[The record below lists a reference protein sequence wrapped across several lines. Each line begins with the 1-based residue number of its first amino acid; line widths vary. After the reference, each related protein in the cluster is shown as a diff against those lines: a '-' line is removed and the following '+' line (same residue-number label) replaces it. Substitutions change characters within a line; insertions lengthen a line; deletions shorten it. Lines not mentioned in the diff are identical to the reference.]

1 MDVISLFKSGVKN
14 AVACMGTALTI
25 NHAKDLKRFS
35 DKVILC
41 FDGDNAGKKATLRSI
56 DILVNA
62 GLNVY
67 VVTIPNG
74 HDPDEY
80 VNMFG
85 KDEWDKLMAS
95 SLYWVEFLIKDL
107 AKSYNLDKVD
117 EKNKFINDA
126 LGVIKK
132 LQTQSEQE
140 LYLKMVQELTNVVM
154 SVLKGDLNNLSDKV
168 EIKENVVNKDKLPT
182 TNENKYVKSV
192 KFVLATLLF
201 KKDYAK
207 LNDNIRAGIF
217 NPDYVK
223 IFDYI
228 KEETNAG
235 RTPIVSKLYDM
246 FDDTDNNTEINELI
260 EYGEAI
266 PTVQD
271 NADYYN
277 DCMNVIL
284 SSILKK
290 EVDNLVAL
298 ASAEKD
304 IDKRNQYLKEYMAKR
319 KK

>member
-1 MDVISLFKSGVKN
+1 M
-14 AVACMGTALTI
+14 
-25 NHAKDLKRFS
+25 KRFS

-80 VNMFG
+80 VNLFG
-85 KDEWDKLMAS
+85 KDEWDKLMSS

-107 AKSYNLDKVD
+107 AKSYNLEKVD

-168 EIKENVVNKDKLPT
+168 EIKDNVVNKEKLLT
-182 TNENKYVKSV
+182 THKNKYAEAVQ
-192 KFVLATLLF
+192 FVLATLLF
-201 KKDYAK
+201 KRDYAK
-207 LNDNIRAGIF
+207 INDNIRAGIL

-223 IFDYI
+223 VFDYI
-228 KEETNAG
+228 KTETDAG
-235 RTPIVSKLYDM
+235 RTPLVSKLYDM

-266 PTVQD
+266 PSVKD

-284 SSILKK
+284 SSVLKK
-290 EVDNLVAL
+290 EVDNLVSL

>member
-1 MDVISLFKSGVKN
+1 
-14 AVACMGTALTI
+14 
-25 NHAKDLKRFS
+25 
-35 DKVILC
+35 
-41 FDGDNAGKKATLRSI
+41 
-56 DILVNA
+56 
-62 GLNVY
+62 
-67 VVTIPNG
+67 
-74 HDPDEY
+74 
-80 VNMFG
+80 MFG
-85 KDEWDKLMAS
+85 KDEWDSLMAS

-107 AKSYNLDKVD
+107 AKSYNLEKVD

-168 EIKENVVNKDKLPT
+168 EIKENIVNKEKLPT
-182 TNENKYVKSV
+182 TNENKYIKSV

-207 LNDNIRAGIF
+207 MNENIRAGIL
-217 NPDYVK
+217 NPDFVK

-228 KEETNAG
+228 KEETDAG
-235 RTPIVSKLYDM
+235 RTPIVSKIYDM
-246 FDDTDNNTEINELI
+246 FDDTDNNTEVNELI
-260 EYGEAI
+260 EYGESI

-277 DCMNVIL
+277 DCVNVIL
-284 SSILKK
+284 SSVLKK
-290 EVDNLVAL
+290 EVDNLIAL
-298 ASAEKD
+298 ASTEKD
-304 IDKRNQYLKEYMAKR
+304 IDKRNEYLKEYMAKR

>member
-1 MDVISLFKSGVKN
+1 MDVISIYKCGVKN

-25 NHAKDLKRFS
+25 NHAKDLKRFA

-192 KFVLATLLF
+192 KFVLATLSSVWPATSVSPLLSAVIVLF
-201 KKDYAK
+201 SVKPSKFWVNG
-207 LNDNIRAGIF
+207 NDVAADTLTAPNIA
-217 NPDYVK
+217 
-223 IFDYI
+223 
-228 KEETNAG
+228 
-235 RTPIVSKLYDM
+235 
-246 FDDTDNNTEINELI
+246 
-260 EYGEAI
+260 
-266 PTVQD
+266 
-271 NADYYN
+271 
-277 DCMNVIL
+277 
-284 SSILKK
+284 SSIVNTIVMLKSFFIW
-290 EVDNLVAL
+290 VFPPN
-298 ASAEKD
+298 
-304 IDKRNQYLKEYMAKR
+304 IFM
-319 KK
+319 